1 MAIADG
7 TLSEVYYYKADT
19 RTRIIYTYTATAN
32 GHSQDYN
39 INVDNDWM
47 SGRNQLIKVTNLTRY
62 QQTLLVQW
70 INNNSDKVPWANNI
84 FDVIDMENY
93 NT

>member
-1 MAIADG
+1 MAIANG
-7 TLSEVYYYKADT
+7 TLSELYYYKADP
-19 RTRIIYTYTATAN
+19 RTRITYTYTATYSTHTKEY
-32 GHSQDYN
+32 G

-62 QQTLLVQW
+62 QQNLLVQW
-70 INNNSDKVPWANNI
+70 INNNSDKLPWANNI
-84 FDVIDMENY
+84 FEVLDMENY